1 MSPEEMEQMMLDSNM
16 SNMNLDINFDDIR
29 EYMNESEFPI
39 NDKNKVKKSAVQ

>member
-29 EYMNESEFPI
+29 EYMNESEFPT